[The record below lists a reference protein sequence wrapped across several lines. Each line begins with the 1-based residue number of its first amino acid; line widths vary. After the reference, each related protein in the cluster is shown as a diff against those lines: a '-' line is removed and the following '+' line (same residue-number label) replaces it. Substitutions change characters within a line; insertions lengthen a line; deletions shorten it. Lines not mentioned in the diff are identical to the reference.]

1 MKMGKTMSKVS
12 NSQSKNTTQRNKDL
26 NPFKVLDADPE
37 PDSNRSSHRLGYE
50 DLSKR
55 IDLLRDRLM
64 YSEEMKKKEAEQI
77 KIREKAN
84 IER

>member
-26 NPFKVLDADPE
+26 NPFKVLDAGPE